1 MGAVDDESDS
11 FAKSHKP
18 SDITMSLFT
27 RISQKV
33 SLRVILIVS
42 FAAQII
48 IIATLVGYISFRNGK
63 KSVNTIAQQLRGEI
77 AARIE
82 QHLYA
87 FLEAPRQINQ
97 FNVSMIR
104 QGIILTNNAA
114 DMQSHFLEQ
123 VKVYETVSSVYFG
136 NADGGIV
143 GSGREG
149 AGGSLYVYSTAD
161 LEPGVF
167 EKYSVNSN
175 GVVGNLDVSVP
186 NFDARTR
193 PWYISAVT
201 HKSLIWSDVYVLFTG
216 QDMAIAASS
225 PVYDEN
231 SNLIGVCSV
240 DIFLSQISD
249 FLQKQYVSKSGEIFI
264 IDRAGLMVAT
274 SSDDILLADQNNDGK
289 NERFDARDVATPIIR
304 NTAEFL
310 FEKYKGY
317 ENIPSKQSF
326 EFYISKERQFAQVLS
341 LRDEYGVDWL
351 IVVVVPEADFT
362 EQIVADNQI
371 AGLIILL
378 AVILS
383 FFLSVALARRINAP
397 ISQFIEATKALSN
410 QEWGGAVANRSR
422 IMELNDLALSF
433 NQMSVKL
440 RGALDNLSS
449 EVLEREQV
457 QQSLLESESRYTALM
472 ENIPVGVFRSS
483 PSGKVFAANPAY
495 LKMFGKDAHGSLN
508 EFNAI
513 DLYVNPIDRENLLAA
528 LHSHGSVAN
537 MEIEYKRDDT
547 SRFWAA
553 VTARAVR
560 DEHGTV
566 LYFDGTVEDVSE
578 RKIADD
584 AIKFMATHDALT
596 ETPNRVLFEDRL
608 SHAMDLARRTGDMLA
623 VVFLDLDGF
632 KSVNDAFGHKHGD
645 WLLQLT
651 VNRLRSCV
659 RASDTV
665 ARFGGDEFA
674 IILERLATAEDAI
687 PILEKIGRFVSEPFK
702 VMEAEVFITA
712 SIGVSIFPSDG
723 VDLDTLVQN
732 ADRSMY
738 RAKELGKNNYQFFSM
753 EMKTQ
758 VLERLELGNQLR
770 HAIDQRELS
779 IYYQPQVDIIT
790 GHVIGL
796 EALLRWQHPTLGLLT
811 PEKFLALAQ
820 DSGLIVPLGEWMLE
834 NVCAQ
839 INRWKEMELPT
850 LVAVN
855 ISAREVKQ
863 KNLIQ
868 VVHKILSNLQTPP
881 ELLEL
886 EVTESIV
893 FQDVENM
900 LPILHQIK
908 NLGVRLAIDDF
919 GTGYSSLGRLAQFP
933 FDTLKIDKHFAPR
946 ENSLPSELIVVKGIV
961 SIAKNLGLD
970 VIAEGVET
978 DDQLAFYKSLNCTHI
993 QGWYFS
999 KALPPEEVEK
1009 YLRDGF
1015 PLNM

>member
-1 MGAVDDESDS
+1 MN
-11 FAKSHKP
+11 
-18 SDITMSLFT
+18 LFT
-27 RISQKV
+27 RITQKV
-33 SLRVILIVS
+33 SLRVILIAS

-48 IIATLVGYISFRNGK
+48 IIAALVGYISFRNGK
-63 KSVNTIAQQLRGEI
+63 KSVNTIAQQLRGEV

-87 FLEAPRQINQ
+87 FLDTPRQINQ
-97 FNVSMIR
+97 FNVSMMR
-104 QGIILTNNAA
+104 QGSILPNNVAG
-114 DMQSHFLEQ
+114 MQSHFLEQ

-149 AGGSLYVYSTAD
+149 AGGNFYVYNTAD
-161 LEPGVF
+161 LQPGVF
-167 EKYSVNSN
+167 EKYIVNSN
-175 GVVGNLDVSVP
+175 STVGNLDISVP

-201 HKSLIWSDVYVLFTG
+201 HKSPIWSDIYVLFTG

-249 FLQKQYVSKSGEIFI
+249 FLRKQYVSKSGKIFI

-274 SSDDILLADQNNDGK
+274 SSNDILLVDQNNDGK
-289 NERFDARDVATPIIR
+289 NERLDARDVATPIIH
-304 NTAEFL
+304 NAAEFL
-310 FEKYKGY
+310 FKKYKGY
-317 ENIPSKQSF
+317 ENIPGKQDF
-326 EFYISKERQFAQVLS
+326 EFYISNEHQFAQVLS

-351 IVVVVPEADFT
+351 IVVVVPESDFT
-362 EQIVADNQI
+362 SQIVADNQI
-371 AGLIILL
+371 AGLIIFF
-378 AVILS
+378 AVIIS
-383 FFLSVALARRINAP
+383 FFLSVGLARRISAP

-410 QEWGGAVANRSR
+410 QEWGGAVADRSR

-433 NQMSVKL
+433 NQMGVKL
-440 RGALDNLSS
+440 RAALDNLSS
-449 EVLEREQV
+449 EILKREQV
-457 QQSLLESESRYTALM
+457 QRSLLESESRYATLM

-483 PSGKVFAANPAY
+483 PSGRVFAANPAY
-495 LKMFGKDAHGSLN
+495 LKMFGKDTHGSLG

-513 DLYVNPIDRENLLAA
+513 DLYVNKSDRENLLTA
-528 LHSHGSVAN
+528 LHSHGHVAN
-537 MEIEYKRDDT
+537 MEIQYKRDDE
-547 SRFWAA
+547 SHFWAA
-553 VTARAVR
+553 VTARAIR
-560 DEHGTV
+560 DEDGNV
-566 LYFDGTVEDVSE
+566 LYFDGTIEDITE

-584 AIKFMATHDALT
+584 AIKFMATHDVLT
-596 ETPNRVLFEDRL
+596 EIPNRVLFEDRL
-608 SHAMDLARRTGDMLA
+608 LHAMDLARRTGDMLA
-623 VVFLDLDGF
+623 IVFLDLDGF

-651 VNRLRSCV
+651 VSRLKSCV

-674 IILERLATAEDAI
+674 IILEQLETADDAI
-687 PILEKIGRFVSEPFK
+687 PILEKIGRSVSEPFK
-702 VMEAEVFITA
+702 VMEAEVFVTA

-723 VDLDTLVQN
+723 ADLDTLIQN

-738 RAKELGKNNYQFFSM
+738 RAKEIGKNNYQFFST

-758 VLERLELGNQLR
+758 VLERLALGNQLR

-779 IYYQPQVDIIT
+779 IYYQPQVDTIT
-790 GHVIGL
+790 GRVIGL
-796 EALLRWQHPTLGLLT
+796 EALLRWEHPTLGLLT
-811 PEKFLALAQ
+811 PGKFIALAQ
-820 DSGLIVPLGEWMLE
+820 DSGLIVPLGEWVLE
-834 NVCAQ
+834 NVCTQ
-839 INRWKEMELPT
+839 INNWREMGLPMR
-850 LVAVN
+850 VAVN

-868 VVHKILSNLQTPP
+868 VLHRILANLQTPP

-886 EVTESIV
+886 EVTEGIV

-900 LPILHQIK
+900 LPILRQIK
-908 NLGVRLAIDDF
+908 NLGARLAIDDF

-946 ENSLPSELIVVKGIV
+946 ENSIPSELIVVKGIV

-978 DDQLAFYKSLNCTHI
+978 KDQLAFYKSLHCTHI

-999 KALPPEEVEK
+999 KAIPVEEAEK

-1015 PLNM
+1015 PPDT